1 MWARRFA
8 STMLAMSARTSPDTE
23 LLHLVARAEEG
34 ARPLRS
40 RVACF
45 DLWHRLGA
53 RFDVV
58 ACVLM
63 PDHVHLLARVDGRVA
78 RRAFAQVL
86 SSFRARAIGSP
97 EYDCAKFSWEPLPQ
111 PQKVQRDARQL
122 ARTVR
127 YIHLNPVRD
136 GLCDDPL
143 EWEWSSHR
151 DWTGA
156 VARPCVDLGRWGRA
170 LRRPAAT
177 RAEWLHGY
185 VCSDASV
192 RRPRPLAD
200 PRPWLVSPRID
211 ASLAV
216 LSAAVP
222 RVLRGKGISATDLDV
237 AGRRL
242 FVLAAGRW
250 TRYSAAQLARWIGRD
265 PTGVRRWLRAGES
278 EVAMDVQ
285 GDSASR
291 RSGSTSGAHRRPGE
305 AIVSASACSQLAPGG
320 FSPSRIGRARPLDA
334 AEIHALALTLAD
346 ARLRADVGASR

>member
-1 MWARRFA
+1 M
-8 STMLAMSARTSPDTE
+8 RTRSSQEAE

-63 PDHVHLLARVDGRVA
+63 PDHVHLLARADGRIA

-86 SSFRARAIGSP
+86 SSFRVRASGSQD
-97 EYDCAKFSWEPLPQ
+97 YDCAKFCWEPLPQ
-111 PQKVQRDARQL
+111 AQKVQRDARHL
-122 ARTVR
+122 ARTIR
-127 YIHLNPVRD
+127 YIHLNPVCD
-136 GLCDDPL
+136 ELCDDPF
-143 EWEWSSHR
+143 EWEWSTHR

-156 VARPCVDLGRWGRA
+156 VARPCVDLVHWGRA

-177 RAEWLHGY
+177 RAEWLHDY
-185 VCSDASV
+185 ACSDASV
-192 RRPRPLAD
+192 RRPQPLAD
-200 PRPWLVSPRID
+200 PRPWLAAQRID

-216 LSAAVP
+216 LTAAVP
-222 RVLRGKGISATDLDV
+222 RVLRAKGTAVADLDA

-250 TRYSAAQLARWIGRD
+250 TRYSAAQIARWIGRD
-265 PTGVRRWLRAGES
+265 PTGVRRWLKAGES
-278 EVAMDVQ
+278 EGELEVDR
-285 GDSASR
+285 DSVPTS
-291 RSGSTSGAHRRPGE
+291 SGCRDSTSNADRAPAGA
-305 AIVSASACSQLAPGG
+305 IASAGADFRIAGGGLA
-320 FSPSRIGRARPLDA
+320 SSRAPRARPLDA
-334 AEIHALALTLAD
+334 GEIHALALTLAD
-346 ARLRADVGASR
+346 ARLRADRGASR